1 MNRSIV
7 QFPSVTYA
15 RKALAAIEAAGI
27 RARLSR
33 RSERGCGYAVVLS
46 PDVLQEALTLLRAQ
60 GIPFSV

>member
-1 MNRSIV
+1 MKRSIV

-15 RKALAAIEAAGI
+15 RKALAALENAGI

-33 RSERGCGYAVVLS
+33 RSERGCGYAAVL
-46 PDVLQEALTLLRAQ
+46 PEGVLPEALALLKGA

>member
-1 MNRSIV
+1 MQKTTV

-15 RKALAAIEAAGI
+15 RKALATLEKAGV

-33 RSERGCGYAVVLS
+33 RSERGCGYAAVL
-46 PDVLQEALTLLRAQ
+46 PDSALPEALELLRAA